1 MKSYVVRLDEAER
14 AALTDLVS
22 AGAAPARAQT
32 RARVLLKAD
41 QGPAGPAWTDAA
53 IAAALESSV
62 ATVARVRRAWVA
74 AGWADAVRRR
84 PQPPRPAARKLD
96 GVAAARLVA
105 VACSAPPAGRA
116 RWTLRLLAD
125 RLVELEVVG
134 DVSHEAVRHALK
146 KTRSSRG

>member
-1 MKSYVVRLDEAER
+1 MKSYVVRLDAAER
-14 AALTDLVS
+14 AVLAGLVS

-41 QGPAGPAWTDAA
+41 QGPDGPAWSDTA
-53 IAAALESSV
+53 IATALETSV

-74 AGWADAVRRR
+74 AGWEAAVRRR

-96 GVAAARLVA
+96 GHAEAHLIA
-105 VACSAPPAGRA
+105 VACSDPPAGQA

-125 RLVELEVVG
+125 RLVALEIV
-134 DVSHEAVRHALK
+134 DAVSHEAVRTALK
-146 KTRSSRG
+146 KTSSSRG